1 MFSPTAPAKILKYML
16 DQNRP
21 YSASTITYTLSTHQQ
36 PASSASFP
44 SSQSVL
50 HQKAGWQFDGEANFK
65 EGLVYV
71 ENATD
76 DHIFRPFH
84 CPDFHTR
91 ASSLSIVDILTN
103 LHKEFGKTVSS
114 HWMFDP

>member
-1 MFSPTAPAKILKYML
+1 MHHQPHSQAP
-16 DQNRP
+16 
-21 YSASTITYTLSTHQQ
+21 
-36 PASSASFP
+36 
-44 SSQSVL
+44 SQFL
-50 HQKAGWQFDGEANFK
+50 QQKAGWQFDGEANFK

-114 HWMFDP
+114 HWMFDL